1 VPPSGYQPALRFCCK
16 HIPENKLGCFARL
29 IRVLY
34 SWLSTL
40 GPLEMFVFSPKT
52 VPETPSSQNRFSH
65 VNAPDKSI
73 YVVLL
78 ATLLVFGMGL
88 KSSFHFD
95 DNSLFTDAAVTSS
108 SGWWEVWRPLRTR
121 PLTYFTFWLNYQ
133 LGGQNPVGYH
143 AVNLALHLLAVWLL
157 YGILNRLAGARAA
170 LIAAV
175 IFAIHP
181 IQSEPVLYVFERATL
196 ISTIFCLLCWR
207 SWLASRNWSAVG
219 WFALA
224 VLSKEE
230 CVTFPL
236 FLLIFR
242 RAYLPCAT
250 MMSLSFAAGIRVL
263 VNSATL
269 HVQAVRTHLY
279 TASQPPA
286 SPLAYADTI
295 VSIILRYFEMSLM
308 PYLCTQGIVILHYF
322 RILLL
327 PYGLT
332 IDPDVPLVLD
342 WRGWLAWVAILAT
355 ATFLWKKWRYGKWIG
370 AGLILLAPSSSI
382 FPAADL
388 AADRRLYLPM
398 VAFAALAGLL
408 LEGVKRW
415 MILAPVA
422 VGLSAMSF
430 VRSMVWLNEQT
441 LWTEA
446 VARAPRKVRPL
457 LQLSRASDAETALRI
472 LDNAQAIAPDDPR
485 PVQEKGLRLLAAN
498 RPDLALVQFER
509 ALALAPNDLDL
520 LNGRGV
526 AHTFLGQR
534 DAAVEDFTHALSIDP
549 CQGTARRNL
558 ERLGMTYAVPCQ

>member
-1 VPPSGYQPALRFCCK
+1 MLR
-16 HIPENKLGCFARL
+16 
-29 IRVLY
+29 
-34 SWLSTL
+34 
-40 GPLEMFVFSPKT
+40 FSPKT
-52 VPETPSSQNRFSH
+52 VSEAPPSQNYFSH
-65 VNAPDKSI
+65 VNRPDKAI
-73 YVVLL
+73 YVVLF
-78 ATLLVFGMGL
+78 AALLVFGVSL
-88 KSSFHFD
+88 RSSFHFD
-95 DNSLFTDAAVTSS
+95 DYSLFTDSAVTSS
-108 SGWWEVWRPLRTR
+108 SGWWEVWRPLRPR

-133 LGGQNPVGYH
+133 FGGQNPVGYH
-143 AVNLALHLLAVWLL
+143 AVNLALHLLAVRLL
-157 YGILNRLAGARAA
+157 YGILKGLAGARAA

-196 ISTIFCLLCWR
+196 LSTVFCLLCWR
-207 SWLASRNWSAVG
+207 SWLASWNWSAVG

-242 RAYLPCAT
+242 YAYLPCAA
-250 MMSLSFAAGIRVL
+250 MMSLSLAAGIRVL
-263 VNSATL
+263 VSSAAL
-269 HVQAVRTHLY
+269 HVQAVGTQRY
-279 TASQPPA
+279 TTSQASA

-295 VSIILRYFEMSLM
+295 GSVIVRYFEMSLL
-308 PYLCTQGIVILHYF
+308 PYLCTQGIVILRYF
-322 RILLL
+322 RMLLL

-332 IDPDVPLVLD
+332 IDPDVTIVLD
-342 WRGWLAWVAILAT
+342 WRGWLAWVIILAT
-355 ATFLWKKWRYGKWIG
+355 ATFLWKNYRHGKWIG

-382 FPAADL
+382 FPGADL

-408 LEGVKRW
+408 LQGIQRW

-422 VGLSAMSF
+422 VGLSVLSF
-430 VRSMVWLNEQT
+430 VRARIWLTEQT

-457 LQLSRASDAETALRI
+457 LQLSRASDAGTALRI
-472 LDNAQAIAPDDPR
+472 LDKAQAIAPDDPT
-485 PVQEKGLRLLAAN
+485 PVQEEGLRLLAAK

-509 ALALAPNDLDL
+509 ALILAPNDPDL
-520 LNGRGV
+520 LNDRGV
-526 AHTFLGQR
+526 AHTFLGQH
-534 DAAVEDFTHALSIDP
+534 DAAVEDFAHVLSINP

-558 ERLGMTYAVPCQ
+558 ERLGMTYPVPCP